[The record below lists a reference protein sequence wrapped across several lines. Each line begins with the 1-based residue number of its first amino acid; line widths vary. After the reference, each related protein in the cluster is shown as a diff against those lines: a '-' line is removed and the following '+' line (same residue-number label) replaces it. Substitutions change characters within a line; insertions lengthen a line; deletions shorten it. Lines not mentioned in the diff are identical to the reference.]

1 MINSKSSNSTWGCIW
16 QQSSKCNLN
25 LCDICWTYVANHNK
39 HATLLASLI
48 IILICVEINIT
59 TKLESERMKIQTNSQ
74 SYLLRWKKSL
84 SKGASWDS
92 TCTSRKEKEALES
105 INIGDRKKDGADE
118 HKEDQ
123 MRTLFY
129 SCVSS
134 GKGRPKDLLK
144 WVSVSKLRPKW
155 VLVTWG

>member
-1 MINSKSSNSTWGCIW
+1 MIKSNSSNSTWGCIW
-16 QQSSKCNLN
+16 QQSSKCKLS

-59 TKLESERMKIQTNSQ
+59 TKLESERIKIQTNSQ

-92 TCTSRKEKEALES
+92 
-105 INIGDRKKDGADE
+105 
-118 HKEDQ
+118 
-123 MRTLFY
+123 MYFM
-129 SCVSS
+129 
-134 GKGRPKDLLK
+134 KGERSPGLN
-144 WVSVSKLRPKW
+144 
-155 VLVTWG
+155 